1 MILNWIT
8 PSKAT
13 VYAQV
18 VVSPHTHS
26 WVRLPGFD
34 ALRHASNNTLFVPP
48 FFNYCGNIIIDI
60 LCNYNEQTIEWGREE
75 KEMENTVSLSF
86 QYNFSVI
93 FQIINPFWTFFF
105 FHLSNFPR
113 QMGIGIKKLM
123 GMGSQTV
130 CPSPVKMPRKTCNY
144 SHSQFKHS
152 CPTEIT

>member
-1 MILNWIT
+1 
-8 PSKAT
+8 
-13 VYAQV
+13 
-18 VVSPHTHS
+18 
-26 WVRLPGFD
+26 
-34 ALRHASNNTLFVPP
+34 
-48 FFNYCGNIIIDI
+48 
-60 LCNYNEQTIEWGREE
+60 
-75 KEMENTVSLSF
+75 MENTVSLSF

-123 GMGSQTV
+123 GIGSQTV

-152 CPTEIT
+152 CPTEITQISGNIQERCILFLFFVVGGFLLAQTLCKKIYLIFSTFDSSAFCLQGYVAASKEDALVKLLIYYYKYII